1 MSENKESDILRFSGR
16 DKRKGE
22 FVQVK
27 MYKHVESIFRVR
39 IFGST
44 FDGRSANKDGKLLN
58 ILQAFANKGKL
69 VS

>member
-1 MSENKESDILRFSGR
+1 
-16 DKRKGE
+16 
-22 FVQVK
+22 
-27 MYKHVESIFRVR
+27 MYKHVKNMFRVR